1 MLIAAYPESL
11 MMKDSF
17 GFLPLHLA
25 CRERGSKAVIAA
37 LLSKEPSA
45 AKIEDAEGR
54 LPLHLACRQGVA
66 VQIVDSLIACHYRA
80 ARTPDSYS
88 LIPLHYACAQNSS
101 LAIIESLLRAHPDSY
116 DLKDKWGRTPLSL
129 AQASTNPEKD
139 QVIKALLKEPSFWTT
154 SLVDEIDTLKHKLDE
169 TAVEEGKSSS
179 QVNELQGEN
188 AKLRDLNLSL
198 KEKVAEMSNMNKF
211 SDDDVDKLN
220 DENSI
225 LVAEVAGLKNKLNE
239 FTFVFRGMEDQR
251 KALMKISQEMET
263 SLQQAVNVA
272 GNDYMTWQDPL
283 HHHGGSSARN
293 IPPNM
298 NRQD

>member
-1 MLIAAYPESL
+1 

-37 LLSKEPSA
+37 LLSKEPAA

-129 AQASTNPEKD
+129 AQASTNPEQD
-139 QVIKALLKEPSFWTT
+139 EIIKALLKEPSFWTT
-154 SLVDEIDTLKHKLDE
+154 SLVNEIDTLKHKLDE
-169 TAVEEGKSSS
+169 TAVEKGKFSS

-188 AKLRDLNLSL
+188 ANLRDLILSL
-198 KEKVAEMSNMNKF
+198 KDKVHVAAMSNMNIF
-211 SDDDVDKLN
+211 SGDKLD
-220 DENSI
+220 DENSA
-225 LVAEVAGLKNKLNE
+225 LVAEV
-239 FTFVFRGMEDQR
+239 VDV
-251 KALMKISQEMET
+251 ISLDLPSPAST
-263 SLQQAVNVA
+263 
-272 GNDYMTWQDPL
+272 QD
-283 HHHGGSSARN
+283 GITKN
-293 IPPNM
+293 IPVVIEREGAAKHMYKRVISRGRRNLT
-298 NRQD
+298 NLAKKQLKKIGRRSGGGYSSRKRK

>member
-37 LLSKEPSA
+37 LLSKEPAA

-129 AQASTNPEKD
+129 AQASTNPEQD
-139 QVIKALLKEPSFWTT
+139 EIIKALLKEPTFWTSDEIDTSLANEIVTLKVETT
-154 SLVDEIDTLKHKLDE
+154 SLVNEIDTLKHKLDE

-188 AKLRDLNLSL
+188 ANLRDLILSL
-198 KEKVAEMSNMNKF
+198 KDKVHVAAMSNMNIF
-211 SDDDVDKLN
+211 SGDKLD
-220 DENSI
+220 DENST
-225 LVAEVAGLKNKLNE
+225 LLAEVVGV
-239 FTFVFRGMEDQR
+239 TF
-251 KALMKISQEMET
+251 
-263 SLQQAVNVA
+263 
-272 GNDYMTWQDPL
+272 
-283 HHHGGSSARN
+283 
-293 IPPNM
+293 
-298 NRQD
+298 